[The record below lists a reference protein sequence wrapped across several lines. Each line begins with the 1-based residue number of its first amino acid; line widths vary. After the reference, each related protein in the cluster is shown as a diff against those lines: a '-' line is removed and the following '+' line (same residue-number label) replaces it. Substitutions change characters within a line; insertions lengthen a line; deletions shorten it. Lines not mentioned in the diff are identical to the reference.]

1 LIHTC
6 LPEHRHVDLAKAN
19 AVILS
24 ILIKTVANIF
34 ERKVA
39 ESERPLV
46 KALLET
52 RERMHVAE
60 DRDLLTVAEKRILQQ
75 WEDKM
80 VKLTVLEARLDEAIF
95 ILRELPLES

>member
-1 LIHTC
+1 
-6 LPEHRHVDLAKAN
+6 LAKTN

-52 RERMHVAE
+52 RERMDAAE
-60 DRDLLTVAEKRILQQ
+60 DRDPSTVAEKRILQQ

-80 VKLTVLEARLDEAIF
+80 VKLTVLEARLEEAIF

>member
-1 LIHTC
+1 
-6 LPEHRHVDLAKAN
+6 LAKAN

>member
-1 LIHTC
+1 M
-6 LPEHRHVDLAKAN
+6 
-19 AVILS
+19 
-24 ILIKTVANIF
+24 ANIF

-52 RERMHVAE
+52 RERMDVAE

-80 VKLTVLEARLDEAIF
+80 VKLTVLEARLEEAIF

>member
-1 LIHTC
+1 
-6 LPEHRHVDLAKAN
+6 LAKTN
-19 AVILS
+19 AIILS

-52 RERMHVAE
+52 RERMDVAE
-60 DRDLLTVAEKRILQQ
+60 DRDVLTVAEKRVLQQ

-80 VKLTVLEARLDEAIF
+80 VKLTVLEARLEEAIF
-95 ILRELPLES
+95 ILRELPLEL